1 MADEQ
6 TQDPLMMSTRDI
18 ANALSG
24 GLADLTTY
32 IRVADV
38 LDPRYIVAEM
48 ERLAVT
54 FAQRLPIPQGMSGG
68 QADSA
73 EARPN

>member
-1 MADEQ
+1 MADDQ
-6 TQDPLMMSTRDI
+6 AQDLLTLSPRDI

-38 LDPRYIVAEM
+38 IDPRFIISEM

-54 FAQRLPIPQGMSGG
+54 FAQRLPVPQGMG
-68 QADSA
+68 QQDSA
-73 EARPN
+73 ESRPN